1 MIPGSEEHLRLLE
14 TARGERPADLVVR
27 GGTVA
32 NVYSGEFLPG
42 DVAVVGGHVAY
53 VGNREGDVGDETE
66 VIDASG
72 MTVAPG
78 YIEAHNH
85 PWAMYNPS
93 SLIEGVLPLGTT
105 TLVADNLFFFMQ
117 MGVDGLSA
125 MMDDLRDAPLDY
137 LWVARLVSQAKFHGE
152 REMFAPE
159 KVSRLLDRDDVI
171 GTAEVTRWTALA
183 SGDADVLAGIAE
195 AKRRGKNSDG
205 HTGGASEARLPALV
219 AAGIDADHE
228 AINKDELLHRL
239 RFGLWTM
246 MRQSSLRPDLPELL
260 RAVTEDD
267 ADTRRLIMTT
277 DGPSPEY
284 VAENGF
290 VDGMLRVA
298 GESGVSPMA
307 ALQMVTINPATWLGR
322 DHETGGL
329 APGRRANIVL
339 LPNLETFRP
348 ETVVSGGKVVAKGG
362 KLLAELPRLRWD
374 AYGARPTFASNLPFG
389 DPDFYPPR
397 ADGGI
402 GSEVEMP
409 TMKYKATVIT
419 GREDV
424 VFPVE
429 GGRVVASGGETATVI
444 YAALVDRGGEWVSRG
459 LVSGFADGVEGFAS
473 TYNNTTH
480 LLVAGR
486 EPEAMALAATRV
498 RGMDGGIAVVEGG
511 EVVFEFPLTVCGMM
525 SRGSFEENVE
535 ANRRLSAEMKKRGYP
550 FHDIVYS
557 LLFFTCDF
565 LPSIRL
571 TPLGVIEVKTGEV
584 LSPSEAIPGGENR
597 GS

>member
-1 MIPGSEEHLRLLE
+1 MIPGSDEHLRLLE
-14 TARGERPADLVVR
+14 VARGERPADLVVR
-27 GGTVA
+27 GGTIA

-42 DVAVVGGHVAY
+42 HVAVSGGHIAY
-53 VGNREGDVGDETE
+53 VGNREGDIGDETE
-66 VIDASG
+66 VIDAGG
-72 MTVAPG
+72 MTIAPG

-137 LWVARLVSQAKFHGE
+137 LWVARLASQAKFPGE
-152 REMFAPE
+152 RGMFACE
-159 KVSRLLDRDDVI
+159 KIRRLLDRDDVI

-183 SGDADVLAGIAE
+183 SGDADILAGIAE
-195 AKRRGKNSDG
+195 ARSRRKRSDG

-228 AINKDELLHRL
+228 AITKEELLHRL
-239 RFGLWTM
+239 RFGLWAM
-246 MRQSSLRPDLPELL
+246 MRHSSLRPDLPELL
-260 RAVTEDD
+260 RAVVEDGV
-267 ADTRRLIMTT
+267 DTRRLMMTT
-277 DGPSPEY
+277 DGPSPEHL
-284 VAENGF
+284 AEGGF
-290 VDGMLRVA
+290 VDGMLRLA
-298 GESGVSPMA
+298 LENGVPPMT
-307 ALQMVTINPATWLGR
+307 ALQMVTVNPATWLGR

-329 APGRRANIVL
+329 APGRRANIL
-339 LPNLETFRP
+339 LPNLEDFRP
-348 ETVVSGGKVVAKGG
+348 ELVISGGKVVAKGG
-362 KLLAELPRLRWD
+362 KLLAELPRLDWD
-374 AYGARPTFASNLPFG
+374 EYGARPRFAPNLPLD
-389 DPDFYPPR
+389 DPGFYPPR
-397 ADGGI
+397 AKGE
-402 GSEVEMP
+402 EVEMP
-409 TMKYKATVIT
+409 MMKYKAAVIT
-419 GREDV
+419 GREDRR
-424 VFPVE
+424 FPVE
-429 GGRVVASGGETATVI
+429 DRKVVANGGAM
-444 YAALVDRGGEWVSRG
+444 YAALVDRGGGWVSRG
-459 LVSGFADGVEGFAS
+459 LVSGFADGVEGLAS

-486 EPEAMALAATRV
+486 DTAAMALAATRV
-498 RGMDGGIAVVEGG
+498 RKMDGGVALAEGG

-525 SRGSFEENVE
+525 SRGSFDENVE

-571 TPLGVIEVKTGEV
+571 TPLGVIEVKTGNV
-584 LSPSEAIPGGENR
+584 LSLSEEIPG
-597 GS
+597 